1 MPALAYIKALSR
13 PIAAGEPENGIGYD
27 AAGDMTRRAR
37 IRAFL
42 LGLLIGGGS
51 WTAAAHDDAPSR
63 EAPCD
68 GVVADCSG
76 DAVQDVAEDGVNPTK
91 AEPDGASDVVV
102 APVRGASEPMPAVS
116 DRICGHV
123 QAGAFARTVDATSG
137 PLMSGTPLLGRLSGS
152 S

>member
-1 MPALAYIKALSR
+1 
-13 PIAAGEPENGIGYD
+13 
-27 AAGDMTRRAR
+27 MTRRAR

-51 WTAAAHDDAPSR
+51 WTAAAHDDAPKP

-68 GVVADCSG
+68 GVVANCSG
-76 DAVQDVAEDGVNPTK
+76 DAPNDVAQHG
-91 AEPDGASDVVV
+91 AEPIEAEPGDTAT
-102 APVRGASEPMPAVS
+102 APVRVAGHPLPPAPE
-116 DRICGHV
+116 RMCG
-123 QAGAFARTVDATSG
+123 QAQAYAFERAVDATSG